1 MIFRIL
7 VTAIALSAAT
17 IASATDIV
25 GTSLE
30 RQVEQASTIVFGRV
44 EKVTIHDRAG
54 RELNDVAANTGP
66 GESNEL
72 RLHVAL
78 DAKRVLKGSIP
89 KSQARVSVPL
99 WKGWHNT
106 LGSARDAYEKKD
118 FIFFL
123 SSDLRPSLPAE
134 FVHFDF
140 EKAEIVGVIEKE
152 KKPNQASEP
161 MPMSGT
167 AAAGAP
173 AVPATGMA
181 HL

>member
-1 MIFRIL
+1 M
-7 VTAIALSAAT
+7 
-17 IASATDIV
+17 
-25 GTSLE
+25 
-30 RQVEQASTIVFGRV
+30 
-44 EKVTIHDRAG
+44 TIHDRAG
-54 RELNDVAANTGP
+54 HELNDVAASTGP

-72 RLHVAL
+72 RLHVVL

-152 KKPNQASEP
+152 KKPNQRLEPTPTAVTPVASAADAP
-161 MPMSGT
+161 
-167 AAAGAP
+167 AAGA
-173 AVPATGMA
+173 A
-181 HL
+181 HH